1 MTKKTP
7 LCYNDAHKGA
17 IHMQLNHTAAR
28 SSRLSAVLRCD
39 MHLSHTL
46 VNRLKVQNAIFV
58 NGRPAHTDYPVAA
71 GDVVSVRIE
80 EAEPDYPA
88 EPGALD
94 ILFEDEAVIAL
105 DKPSGL
111 LMHPSHSRNTGTL
124 ANYLAHYYR
133 ESGQKCAV
141 HPVSR
146 LDRDTFGVVL
156 LAKNAYTH
164 ACLCDAHAAGAIEK
178 TYLAAVFGA
187 PPAPSGVIDLPI
199 IRLQPRDMRRGVGD
213 GGQPAVTEYRV
224 LRRTAHASLVELHP
238 RTGRTH
244 QLRVHLAHIG
254 CPILG
259 DPQYGTADSQAYSHA
274 FGLQT
279 QQLCAAAL
287 SFPHP
292 LSGAVCSLRSAQRV
306 ILPPD

>member
-1 MTKKTP
+1 
-7 LCYNDAHKGA
+7 
-17 IHMQLNHTAAR
+17 MQLNHTAAR
-28 SSRLSAVLRCD
+28 SARLSAVLRCD

-88 EPGALD
+88 EPGTLD

-156 LAKNAYTH
+156 LAKTPIPTPVSATR
-164 ACLCDAHAAGAIEK
+164 
-178 TYLAAVFGA
+178 T
-187 PPAPSGVIDLPI
+187 PPAPSKRPTS
-199 IRLQPRDMRRGVGD
+199 PPCSARRRRR
-213 GGQPAVTEYRV
+213 PASSTCRSSACS
-224 LRRTAHASLVELHP
+224 RA
-238 RTGRTH
+238 
-244 QLRVHLAHIG
+244 I
-254 CPILG
+254 
-259 DPQYGTADSQAYSHA
+259 
-274 FGLQT
+274 
-279 QQLCAAAL
+279 CAAA
-287 SFPHP
+287 
-292 LSGAVCSLRSAQRV
+292 SGTAASR
-306 ILPPD
+306 P